1 MYKLFI
7 IALLMFFLLSCSSKD
22 EGIKLAKNSNEYNF
36 AKEISIKF
44 PDLDPDLNKTLIN
57 TKSFNINTGDV
68 FDALFRNFPGEV
80 EKLKDVDSTRLKK
93 IFNENAY
100 LLAEKKMIIIS
111 AIDNGFKVSETELDS
126 IMQIQY
132 EKAGGKNKF
141 EEYMKNKNIP
151 LDYIIEDYKNSLLIQ
166 KFLKNAVKDSV
177 TITEEEIQN
186 KMMLIRSVTLR
197 HILLR
202 TEGLNENEKK
212 QKRKKLEIILQR
224 AKNGENF
231 SKLAQTYSE
240 DSGSNKNG
248 GLIKN
253 IKPGE
258 TLKPFDEISF
268 SLAIGELS
276 DIFETKFGYHILTI
290 IDRKKEDRSSNE
302 IKEEIFETKQR
313 KIIPKI
319 ISTLKNQY
327 EFTESKI

>member
-151 LDYIIEDYKNSLLIQ
+151 LDYITEDYKNSLLIQ